1 MLFFSLGMGQQ
12 CKDIFAMWKW
22 MCILSISFSYCL
34 DPLVLTKKAMAHVI
48 FLLQNSRRGCSFA
61 LIFFFLTT
69 HPCSFLSN
77 FIQIIPLYSYTCFSF
92 IVRKFKFWNCE
103 LSFKIEI
110 PKCVIRLTFRIKF
123 TISYIF
129 YIELY
134 ETQ

>member
-69 HPCSFLSN
+69 HPCSFLST
-77 FIQIIPLYSYTCFSF
+77 FKFYSNNTLIRDFSF
-92 IVRKFKFWNCE
+92 IFLKFKFWN
-103 LSFKIEI
+103 
-110 PKCVIRLTFRIKF
+110 
-123 TISYIF
+123 
-129 YIELY
+129 Y
-134 ETQ
+134 E